1 MQSET
6 EYFRRVYEATYEDM
20 LRYTVIKT
28 RRAADIED
36 ILQNAYSRFF
46 SRITRR
52 GHGDIDDPKAYL
64 MSILQKELSGFY
76 RFKIIKAEKEQRM
89 TDGMT
94 ELSVEDIEDSAIN
107 AEMLGKVW
115 DEIASAP
122 AESYK
127 AFVLYYYLDMTVA
140 DIARELNLSESAV
153 KSRIHR
159 LRASVRPMCRMG
171 RACGKPRT
179 ACGRRCNR
187 APIWCIT
194 RPAGWRAG

>member
-20 LRYTVIKT
+20 LRYAVIKT

-76 RFKIIKAEKEQRM
+76 RFKNKGGKGAAHDRWH
-89 TDGMT
+89 DG
-94 ELSVEDIEDSAIN
+94 
-107 AEMLGKVW
+107 
-115 DEIASAP
+115 
-122 AESYK
+122 
-127 AFVLYYYLDMTVA
+127 AF
-140 DIARELNLSESAV
+140 
-153 KSRIHR
+153 
-159 LRASVRPMCRMG
+159 CRG
-171 RACGKPRT
+171 YRGFRH
-179 ACGRRCNR
+179 
-187 APIWCIT
+187 
-194 RPAGWRAG
+194 

>member
-52 GHGDIDDPKAYL
+52 GHGDIEDPKAYL

-76 RFKIIKAEKEQRM
+76 RFKI
-89 TDGMT
+89 MT

-159 LRASVRPMCRMG
+159 LRASVRQKL
-171 RACGKPRT
+171 AKEWQ
-179 ACGRRCNR
+179 A
-187 APIWCIT
+187 
-194 RPAGWRAG
+194 

>member
-52 GHGDIDDPKAYL
+52 GHGDIDDSKAYL

-140 DIARELNLSESAV
+140 DIPRELNLSTSAV
-153 KSRIHR
+153 QRRIHR
-159 LRASVRPMCRMG
+159 LRPSVRQQPP
-171 RACGKPRT
+171 KD
-179 ACGRRCNR
+179 
-187 APIWCIT
+187 W
-194 RPAGWRAG
+194 PA

>member
-1 MQSET
+1 MFYAQPIRPCPGHYSCPDNSPLNYGDEEMQSET

-159 LRASVRPMCRMG
+159 LRASVRQKL
-171 RACGKPRT
+171 AKEWQ
-179 ACGRRCNR
+179 A
-187 APIWCIT
+187 
-194 RPAGWRAG
+194 

>member
-20 LRYTVIKT
+20 LRY
-28 RRAADIED
+28 
-36 ILQNAYSRFF
+36 NAYSKFF

-159 LRASVRPMCRMG
+159 LRASVRQKL
-171 RACGKPRT
+171 AKEWQ
-179 ACGRRCNR
+179 A
-187 APIWCIT
+187 
-194 RPAGWRAG
+194 

>member
-1 MQSET
+1 
-6 EYFRRVYEATYEDM
+6 
-20 LRYTVIKT
+20 
-28 RRAADIED
+28 
-36 ILQNAYSRFF
+36 
-46 SRITRR
+46 
-52 GHGDIDDPKAYL
+52 

-140 DIARELNLSESAV
+140 DIAHELNLSESAV

-159 LRASVRPMCRMG
+159 LRASVRQKL
-171 RACGKPRT
+171 AKEWQ
-179 ACGRRCNR
+179 A
-187 APIWCIT
+187 
-194 RPAGWRAG
+194 

>member
-1 MQSET
+1 
-6 EYFRRVYEATYEDM
+6 
-20 LRYTVIKT
+20 
-28 RRAADIED
+28 
-36 ILQNAYSRFF
+36 
-46 SRITRR
+46 
-52 GHGDIDDPKAYL
+52 
-64 MSILQKELSGFY
+64 
-76 RFKIIKAEKEQRM
+76 M
-89 TDGMT
+89 TGGMT

-159 LRASVRPMCRMG
+159 LRASVRQKF
-171 RACGKPRT
+171 AKEWQ
-179 ACGRRCNR
+179 A
-187 APIWCIT
+187 
-194 RPAGWRAG
+194 

>member
-1 MQSET
+1 MRSET

-94 ELSVEDIEDSAIN
+94 ELSVEDI
-107 AEMLGKVW
+107 
-115 DEIASAP
+115 
-122 AESYK
+122 
-127 AFVLYYYLDMTVA
+127 
-140 DIARELNLSESAV
+140 
-153 KSRIHR
+153 
-159 LRASVRPMCRMG
+159 
-171 RACGKPRT
+171 
-179 ACGRRCNR
+179 
-187 APIWCIT
+187 
-194 RPAGWRAG
+194 

>member
-52 GHGDIDDPKAYL
+52 GHGDI
-64 MSILQKELSGFY
+64 E
-76 RFKIIKAEKEQRM
+76 E
-89 TDGMT
+89 
-94 ELSVEDIEDSAIN
+94 SAIN

-159 LRASVRPMCRMG
+159 LRASVRQKL
-171 RACGKPRT
+171 AKEWQ
-179 ACGRRCNR
+179 A
-187 APIWCIT
+187 
-194 RPAGWRAG
+194 